1 MSNSTA
7 KHLRQNITKEEE
19 KSVAVVRT
27 DNPIEIVSDVRISLR
42 KTSGNIANPHP
53 SFIICN
59 NCFWCASVLV
69 QPLLMSRCPL
79 CAINMLKEI
88 PVSANEKFQI
98 NQDDKRGLTNEFSL
112 DQIRSAAAAA
122 IDIEGVQKRSTNQE
136 ESLDTRSHTIL

>member
-27 DNPIEIVSDVRISLR
+27 DNPIEIVKEVLTNLG
-42 KTSGNIANPHP
+42 KTSGNIANPYA

-69 QPLLMSRCPL
+69 QPSLMSRCPL
-79 CAINMLKEI
+79 CAINMLEEI
-88 PVSANEKFQI
+88 PLSANEKFQI
-98 NQDDKRGLTNEFSL
+98 YQDDKRGLTIEFS
-112 DQIRSAAAAA
+112 IR
-122 IDIEGVQKRSTNQE
+122 
-136 ESLDTRSHTIL
+136 